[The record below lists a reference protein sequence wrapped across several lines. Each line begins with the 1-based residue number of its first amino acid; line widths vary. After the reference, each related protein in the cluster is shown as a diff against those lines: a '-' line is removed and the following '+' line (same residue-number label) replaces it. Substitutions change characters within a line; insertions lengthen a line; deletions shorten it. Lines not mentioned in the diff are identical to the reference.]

1 MTLNLFVGLITEFVC
16 RFSCKNPKCPSKSID
31 FSKKAEKTSPSGL
44 NTNTV
49 IVVRLTWWWWHFV
62 QCCQQTTT
70 TVCEDALPC
79 ESPDDC
85 DNPDCDM
92 KDQTSAKMTPKKKRK
107 RKNRGKFVYSMG
119 DNYPGNK
126 VGHKECVTPMF
137 NVPPNM
143 GWLWNIRS
151 PIVRLKV
158 ILCILVTAVSLFCH
172 IDVFPTIW
180 GFSA

>member
-1 MTLNLFVGLITEFVC
+1 MLAEFVC

-31 FSKKAEKTSPSGL
+31 FSKKTEKTSPSGL
-44 NTNTV
+44 DTNTV
-49 IVVRLTWWWWHFV
+49 IVVRMTWWWWRDFV

-85 DNPDCDM
+85 DNPDCEM
-92 KDQTSAKMTPKKKRK
+92 SGKITPKKKRK

-119 DNYPGNK
+119 DSYPGNK

-158 ILCILVTAVSLFCH
+158 ILYRTLQDIPNKSNLMANYLDFAVA
-172 IDVFPTIW
+172 I
-180 GFSA
+180 